1 MPFLRINNESD
12 IESSTI
18 KNVGFEQVY
27 GTILEKYF
35 RIEELKLSKNNNEV
49 LRELILM
56 RIAKPVSKLRTSSIA
71 ASFNCNEISPN
82 KIYKSMD
89 KITGSVIANI
99 KQQVFLNTQK
109 LLATNSLRVLFYELT
124 TIYFENNSP
133 SDLKALGF
141 SKEGKS
147 QHVQISL
154 ALIVTEYGLYP

>member
-1 MPFLRINNESD
+1 MLVKSFGSSADPQKIATLYKEAQQFATSTKYMPFLRINNESD
-12 IESSTI
+12 IEFSTI

-99 KQQVFLNTQK
+99 KQ
-109 LLATNSLRVLFYELT
+109 
-124 TIYFENNSP
+124 
-133 SDLKALGF
+133 
-141 SKEGKS
+141 
-147 QHVQISL
+147 
-154 ALIVTEYGLYP
+154 